1 MTDLLI
7 KGMEMPESCYGCPLS
22 EQREETDMGARF
34 TYMVDCKKNSFD
46 DGTFEGRRKT
56 RPDWCPLIEVPTP
69 HGQLK
74 DADELIKHDHQHY
87 EHLSDEFY
95 ITVRDIEN
103 APTVIEA
110 EK

>member
-1 MTDLLI
+1 MSILI
-7 KGMEMPESCYGCPLS
+7 KGMEMPKNCYGCPLS

-69 HGQLK
+69 HGRLI
-74 DADELIKHDHQHY
+74 DADAIPFVQSEDGCADDYAFRYDINEL
-87 EHLSDEFY
+87 
-95 ITVRDIEN
+95 
-103 APTVIEA
+103 PTVIEA
-110 EK
+110 EEDKR

>member
-1 MTDLLI
+1 MTLLI
-7 KGMEMPESCYGCPLS
+7 KGMKMPKNGDELLTIDIWPGGKVSINLDP
-22 EQREETDMGARF
+22 M
-34 TYMVDCKKNSFD
+34 CKTV
-46 DGTFEGRRKT
+46 GTAV
-56 RPDWCPLIEVPTP
+56 EVPTP
-69 HGQLK
+69 HGRLK

-110 EK
+110 EEA

>member
-1 MTDLLI
+1 MTVVVE
-7 KGMEMPESCYGCPLS
+7 GMDMPKACYYHDEQRRLRECPLLNYDVYCS
-22 EQREETDMGARF
+22 ILRRTCQF
-34 TYMVDCKKNSFD
+34 Y
-46 DGTFEGRRKT
+46 EGK
-56 RPDWCPLIEVPTP
+56 RPDDCPCKEVPTP
-69 HGQLK
+69 HGRLI

-110 EK
+110 EEGNND